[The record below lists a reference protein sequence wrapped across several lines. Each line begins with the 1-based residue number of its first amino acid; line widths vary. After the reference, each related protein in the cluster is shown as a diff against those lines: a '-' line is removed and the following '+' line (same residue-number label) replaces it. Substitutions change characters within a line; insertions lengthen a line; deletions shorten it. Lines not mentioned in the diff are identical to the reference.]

1 MNSNSILPID
11 IKPLQHLTFKE
22 SSLKKFE
29 QNLMNSFQYSLYTYL
44 TNLLTLVNEV
54 IKSFP
59 CKI

>member
-1 MNSNSILPID
+1 MNSNSILP
-11 IKPLQHLTFKE
+11 KE